1 MVFSSYE
8 FIFGFLPAC
17 LVGYAVLLRWGGR
30 QAALWFLTVASF
42 VFYAFAGWFD
52 LGLLVASI
60 IGNFLAGQFLARPG
74 AHRRPLLVAA
84 IAANLAGIAFFKYS
98 AFGASLVGLNASLPL
113 SHLPLGISF
122 YTFVQ
127 ITYLVDVSRGA
138 KVEPNLMRY
147 ALFVT
152 FFPHLIAGPI
162 IHHGDLLPQFSRAW
176 SRLRGNAFFAA
187 GLTIFAI
194 GLAKKVVL
202 ADPIAPYANAVFDGA
217 AAGQS
222 VGFIDGWLGTLSYTF
237 QLYFDFSGYS
247 DMAIGLAAM
256 FSVRLPVNFFSPYK
270 SSSITA
276 FWRRWHMTLS
286 RFLRDYVYI
295 ALGGNRVPHWRR
307 LINLFLTMLIG
318 GLWHGAGWTFVTW
331 GALHGA
337 MLVANQWF
345 AASRLGAS
353 MALPRPVSVGVTF
366 LIVAL
371 SWVLFRA
378 QDMNAAGAVYS
389 GMFGLTGL
397 SAIALPTDLPR
408 VALHLGAL
416 SLIVF
421 LCPNTSQIMR
431 KFDPG
436 IIEYSGLT
444 RTRSWVEWRPG
455 TLWGMA
461 VGLAVVASLALLW
474 SVASVAPF
482 LYFNF

>member
-30 QAALWFLTVASF
+30 QAALWFLTAASL
-42 VFYAFAGWFD
+42 VFYSFAGWFD
-52 LGLLVASI
+52 LGLLAISI
-60 IGNFLAGQFLARPG
+60 AANFIAGLFLARPG
-74 AHRRPLLVAA
+74 AHQRPLLIVA
-84 IAANLAGIAFFKYS
+84 IAANLAGIAFFKYW
-98 AFGASLVGLNASLPL
+98 AFGASVIGIHTDLPT

-127 ITYLVDVSRGA
+127 ITYLVDVTRGA
-138 KVEPNLMRY
+138 KFEPNLMRY

-176 SRLRGNAFFAA
+176 SRLRENAFFAA

-202 ADPIAPYANAVFDGA
+202 ADPVAPYANAVFDGA
-217 AAGQS
+217 ASGSA
-222 VGFIDGWLGTLSYTF
+222 VGFLDGWLGTLAYTF

-256 FSVRLPVNFFSPYK
+256 FSIRLPVNFFSPYK

-295 ALGGNRVPHWRR
+295 GFGGNRVRPWRR
-307 LINLFLTMLIG
+307 PINLFLTMLIG
-318 GLWHGAGWTFVTW
+318 GLWHGAGWTFVAW

-337 MLVANQWF
+337 MLIVHQRF
-345 AASRLGAS
+345 AASRLSAYR
-353 MALPRPVSVGVTF
+353 LVRPIGVGLTF
-366 LIVAL
+366 LAVVL
-371 SWVLFRA
+371 TWVLFRA
-378 QDMNAAGAVYS
+378 EDLAAAGIVYA
-389 GMFGLTGL
+389 GMAGISGL
-397 SAIALPTDLPR
+397 SAVALPADVTHIA
-408 VALHLGAL
+408 VHLG
-416 SLIVF
+416 SLAAVVF

-436 IIEYSGLT
+436 IIEYSGLA
-444 RTRSWVEWRPG
+444 RTRSWLQWRPNAA
-455 TLWGMA
+455 WGAA
-461 VGLAVVASLALLW
+461 VGLALLFSLTLLW